1 MFRHNGAALICAS
14 SRIKVRVAIFFGEII
29 NMKSF
34 TIKALAVAAASVC
47 GSAAFAGTA
56 TVPAVTTYAV
66 EALTS
71 STAVTLPALTYTMGV
86 ARTNAQDFTVV
97 IKPVGSSTFDG
108 TVCNTAKPATVNAGA
123 INDFAVSLKRASS
136 TECAYEVDITNS
148 AGSNTSLAL
157 VFTGLK
163 MATHGLAGGSTE
175 KVTVGLWD
183 LGETARIDNSAD
195 LTVTVANSAQAVTIL
210 SGTDTGTTA
219 DVDNTNGPLFG
230 FLAQNNDTT
239 SVAKA
244 AFVVSNNPSAYKIAD
259 GATAYD
265 LTLHATKLSVTV
277 SGDFDGATLTNG
289 AVTGVA
295 VTPMS
300 GATTVTMTGTT
311 AAKFDLLPANFNVGV
326 ANQVVEVAFTSAG
339 NKSLGTAREF
349 GVSAVVDSVVGA
361 DETVSNSKFWAWDAN
376 AIELRSAFFNNADD
390 FVRFFFQNVGSAA
403 GYSATCQ
410 AEDGVTVT
418 YGAAKTGT
426 LVSGMT
432 KVAAKDVCTF
442 SSGNRG
448 SITFVINA
456 PAKNVKGVFQQ
467 AVNGLSAGYIPLER
481 PYAGKTY

>member
-1 MFRHNGAALICAS
+1 
-14 SRIKVRVAIFFGEII
+14 
-29 NMKSF
+29 MKSF

-47 GSAAFAGTA
+47 GSAAIAGTA
-56 TVPAVTTYAV
+56 AVTGVTTYAV

-86 ARTNAQDFTVV
+86 ARTSAQDFTVV

-108 TVCNTAKPATVNAGA
+108 TVCDSAKPATVAANA
-123 INDFAVSLKRASS
+123 INDFTVSLKRASS

-157 VFTGLK
+157 TFTGLK
-163 MATHGLAGGSTE
+163 MATHGLATGSTE

-239 SVAKA
+239 SAAKA
-244 AFVVSNNPSAYKIAD
+244 AFVVSNNPNGYKIAD
-259 GATAYD
+259 GTTAYD
-265 LTLHATKLSVTV
+265 LVNHSTKVSVTV

-295 VTPMS
+295 VTPMN
-300 GATTVTMTGTT
+300 GAATVTMTGTT
-311 AAKFDLLPANFNVGV
+311 AAKFDLLPANFNGGV
-326 ANQVVEVAFTSAG
+326 ANQVVQVSFTAAG
-339 NKSLGTAREF
+339 NKSLGTARTF

-361 DETVSNSKFWAWDAN
+361 DETVSNTSFWTWDAN
-376 AIELRSAFFNNADD
+376 AIELRSAFFNNDSSGGN
-390 FVRFFFQNVGSAA
+390 FTRFFFQNVGSAA

-410 AEDGVTVT
+410 AETGKTVT
-418 YGAAKTGT
+418 YGTAKTGT
-426 LVSGMT
+426 LIAGTTAITAS
-432 KVAAKDVCTF
+432 DICTF
-442 SSGNRG
+442 SSGARG

-456 PAKNVKGVFQQ
+456 PAKNVKGVYQQ
-467 AVNGLSAGYIPLER
+467 AVNGLSAGYIALER